1 MKYVRLEKGVVA
13 EIIPE
18 FNPLFPN
25 VSVAERYPKEFVKKL
40 VETADETAVYV
51 GMVRQEDGTY
61 TVPAAIMPDKYDSL
75 DDAKCAKIAESKTK
89 LAEWLHK
96 NPMLYSDGKYYA
108 VSAEKQNLLNSNLT
122 SFERAEQAGIDY
134 PLKWNATG
142 EECVEWEYADLVGL
156 SLAIAA
162 YVAPQVARQ
171 QAVEIEIKA
180 CKTAEELA
188 EVVIYYGN

>member
-18 FNPLFPN
+18 FNPLFPA

-40 VETADETAVYV
+40 IETSDDTVVYV
-51 GMVRQEDGTY
+51 GMVKQEDGTY
-61 TVPAAIMPDKYDSL
+61 AVPEAIIYPKHSNL
-75 DDAKCAKIAESKTK
+75 DEAKTAKITESKIK
-89 LAEWLHK
+89 LAEWLQK
-96 NPMLYSDGKYYA
+96 NPMLYSDGKYY
-108 VSAEKQNLLNSNLT
+108 SATEEKQSLLNNNLT
-122 SFERAEQAGIDY
+122 SYERAQDAGIKY
-134 PLKWNATG
+134 PLKWNASG
-142 EECVEWEYADLVGL
+142 EECTEWVYEDLVQL

-171 QAVEIEIKA
+171 QAAEIAIKA
-180 CKTAEELA
+180 CETAEEIA

>member
-1 MKYVRLEKGVVA
+1 MKYVRLEKDIVA

-25 VSVAERYPKEFVKKL
+25 VPVAERYPKEFVKGL
-40 VETADETAVYV
+40 IETADETNVYV
-51 GMVRQEDGTY
+51 GMKRQEDGTY
-61 TVPAAIMPDKYDSL
+61 IVPETVIHPKHSTL
-75 DDAKCAKIAESKTK
+75 DEEKTAKIAESKIK

-108 VSAEKQNLLNSNLT
+108 VTEEKQSLLNNNLT

-134 PLKWNATG
+134 PLKWNASG
-142 EECVEWEYADLVGL
+142 EECTEWEYADLVGL

-180 CKTAEELA
+180 CKTAEELS

>member
-1 MKYVRLEKGVVA
+1 MKYIRLEKDVVA

-18 FNPLFPN
+18 FNPLFPSVP
-25 VSVAERYPKEFVKKL
+25 VSERYPKEFVKKL
-40 VETADETAVYV
+40 IETADETAVYV
-51 GMVRQEDGTY
+51 GMKRKEDGTY
-61 TVPAAIMPDKYDSL
+61 IVPETLIMPKYSTL
-75 DDAKCAKIAESKTK
+75 DEEKTAKIAESKVK

-96 NPMLYSDGKYYA
+96 NPMLYTDGKYYA
-108 VSAEKQNLLNSNLT
+108 VTEEKQSLLNNNLT
-122 SFERAEQAGIDY
+122 SYERAQDTGITY

-142 EECVEWEYADLVGL
+142 EECVEWEYTDLVGL

-180 CKTAEELA
+180 CETAEQLA
-188 EVVIYYGN
+188 EVVVYYGN

>member
-1 MKYVRLEKGVVA
+1 MKYVRLEKNIVA

-18 FNPLFPN
+18 FNPLFPD
-25 VSVAERYPKEFVKKL
+25 VPVAERYPREFVKGL
-40 VETADETAVYV
+40 IETADETTVYV
-51 GMVRQEDGTY
+51 GMKRMEDGTY
-61 TVPAAIMPDKYDSL
+61 IIPEIVVHPKYSTL
-75 DDAKCAKIAESKTK
+75 DDEKTAKIAESKVK

-96 NPMLYSDGKYYA
+96 NPMLYTDGKYYA

-122 SFERAEQAGIDY
+122 SFERAEAAGVTY

-142 EECVEWEYADLVGL
+142 EECTEWEYADLVGL

>member
-1 MKYVRLEKGVVA
+1 MKYVRLEKGIVA

-18 FNPLFPN
+18 FNPMFPDVP
-25 VSVAERYPKEFVKKL
+25 VSERYPQEFVKKL
-40 VETADETAVYV
+40 VETSDETTVYV
-51 GMVRQEDGTY
+51 GMARQEDGTY
-61 TVPAAIMPDKYDSL
+61 TVPETVIPDKYDSL
-75 DDAKCAKIAESKTK
+75 NDAKSAKISESKTK

-96 NPMLYSDGKYYA
+96 NPMLYTDGKYYA

-122 SFERAEQAGIDY
+122 SFERAEAAGVTY

-142 EECVEWEYADLVGL
+142 EECTEWEYADLVGL

-171 QAVEIEIKA
+171 QAVEIDIKS
-180 CKTAEELA
+180 CKTAKELA

>member
-1 MKYVRLEKGVVA
+1 MKYVRLEKDIVA

-18 FNPLFPN
+18 FNPLFPGVP
-25 VSVAERYPKEFVKKL
+25 VSERYPREFVKGL
-40 VETADETAVYV
+40 IETADETAVYV
-51 GMVRQEDGTY
+51 GMKRQENGTY
-61 TVPAAIMPDKYDSL
+61 IVPETVIQPKYSTL
-75 DDAKCAKIAESKTK
+75 DEEKTAKIVESKVK
-89 LAEWLHK
+89 LAEWLQK

-108 VSAEKQNLLNSNLT
+108 VTEEKQGLLNNNLT
-122 SFERAEQAGIDY
+122 SFERAEQAGIEY

-142 EECVEWEYADLVGL
+142 EECIEWEYADLVQL
-156 SLAIAA
+156 SLAVAA

-180 CKTAEELA
+180 CETSEQLA

>member
-1 MKYVRLEKGVVA
+1 MKYVRLEKGIVA

-18 FNPLFPN
+18 FNPLFPDVP
-25 VSVAERYPKEFVKKL
+25 VSERYPQEFVKKL
-40 VETADETAVYV
+40 VETADETTVYV
-51 GMVRQEDGTY
+51 GMARQEDGTY
-61 TVPAAIMPDKYDSL
+61 AVPAVVMPDKYDSL
-75 DDAKCAKIAESKTK
+75 DDAKCAKIAESKTR

-96 NPMLYSDGKYYA
+96 NPMLYTDGKYYA
-108 VSAEKQNLLNSNLT
+108 VTAEKQNLLNSNLT
-122 SFERAEQAGIDY
+122 SFERAEAAGVTY

-142 EECVEWEYADLVGL
+142 EECTEWEYADLVGL

-171 QAVEIEIKA
+171 QVTEIEIKA